1 MLKHK
6 NKREKIDKKFENFAM
21 LKNLYVKKISK
32 YGNNLDPDPDPCV
45 SSADIGFGSGSAS
58 KLNGS

>member
-32 YGNNLDPDPDPCV
+32 YGNNLDPDPCV

>member
-21 LKNLYVKKISK
+21 LKKFVCQKNQ
-32 YGNNLDPDPDPCV
+32 
-45 SSADIGFGSGSAS
+45 
-58 KLNGS
+58 